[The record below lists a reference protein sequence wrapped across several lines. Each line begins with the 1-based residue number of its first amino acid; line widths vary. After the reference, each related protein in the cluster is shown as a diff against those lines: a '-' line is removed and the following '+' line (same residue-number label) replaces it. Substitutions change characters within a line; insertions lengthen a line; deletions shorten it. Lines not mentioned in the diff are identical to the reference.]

1 MTLFPVPLEREI
13 LVQETLISQIKLGEQ
28 MLLII
33 IIGSKDF
40 FSIASSPVVKTVS
53 KLLVL

>member
-1 MTLFPVPLEREI
+1 MILFPVPLEI
-13 LVQETLISQIKLGEQ
+13 LVQETFISQIRLGEQ
-28 MLLII
+28 MLLI

>member
-1 MTLFPVPLEREI
+1 
-13 LVQETLISQIKLGEQ
+13 
-28 MLLII
+28 MLLI